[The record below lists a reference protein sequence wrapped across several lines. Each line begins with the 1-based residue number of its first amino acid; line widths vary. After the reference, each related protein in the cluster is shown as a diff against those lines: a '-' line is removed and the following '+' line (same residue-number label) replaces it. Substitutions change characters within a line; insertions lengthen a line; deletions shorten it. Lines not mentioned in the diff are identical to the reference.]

1 MNSDR
6 RNRLEENPFTYSIS
20 KKQTVFISCE
30 GKQIKVA
37 KGKEAEKLIGKIQQ
51 AETDKDVQLVL
62 AKATGNF
69 KHGNEKMGK

>member
-1 MNSDR
+1 MNSDK
-6 RNRLEENPFTYSIS
+6 RNHLGENPFTYSIS
-20 KKQTVFISCE
+20 KNQTVFISYE
-30 GKQIKVA
+30 GKQIKIA

>member
-1 MNSDR
+1 MNSDK
-6 RNRLEENPFTYSIS
+6 RNRLGENPFTYSIS
-20 KKQTVFISCE
+20 KNQTVFISYE
-30 GKQIKVA
+30 GKQIKIA

-51 AETDKDVQLVL
+51 AETDKDVQLIL